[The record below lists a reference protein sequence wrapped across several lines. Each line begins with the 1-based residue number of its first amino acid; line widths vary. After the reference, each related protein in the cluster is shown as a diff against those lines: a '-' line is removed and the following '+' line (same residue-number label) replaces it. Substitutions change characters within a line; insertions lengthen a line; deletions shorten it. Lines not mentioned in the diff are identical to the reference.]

1 MMDITFDKP
10 EWETALEGIAPGS
23 SLSAARFLAWMEPCG
38 EEEFGDA
45 LELLDSR
52 DVLLDISDLPEGS
65 AGGQLQLRLR
75 REAELVK
82 TGKLPEG
89 LEENDPLRLYLEEL
103 AGTPVCGDVSV
114 LAQQLLAG
122 DQDAAG
128 KLTALLLS
136 EVIQSAFAL
145 AGKGVLLMDLIQE
158 GSLGLWQAIMAYE
171 GGDMEQHCRR
181 GIRRVMNKT
190 LTVQA
195 RESGVGR
202 KLQQAMAD
210 YQDVDQ
216 RLLGELGRNPTLE
229 EIAQQL
235 HMTCE
240 ETAAVKEMLDSAR
253 MLNRAK
259 AEEPG
264 TETEEEERAV
274 EDTAY
279 FQMRQRIAELLEA
292 VTEGEAALLKL
303 RFGLEGGKPLSP
315 EETGARL
322 GMTPGEVVAMEAAAL
337 AKLRN
342 SL

>member
-1 MMDITFDKP
+1 MMDITFEPP
-10 EWETALEGIAPGS
+10 EWETALEALAPGS

-45 LELLDSR
+45 LELLDRR
-52 DVLLDISDLPEGS
+52 DILLDISDLPEGS

-75 REAELVK
+75 TEAELVK
-82 TGKLPEG
+82 TGKLPEA

-103 AGTPVCGDVSV
+103 AGTPVCGDIQV
-114 LAQQLLAG
+114 LAQQLLEG
-122 DQDAAG
+122 EEDAAG

-136 EVIQSAFAL
+136 QVIQSAFAL

-158 GSLGLWQAIMAYE
+158 GSLGLWQAITAYE
-171 GGDMEQHCRR
+171 GGDIETHCRR
-181 GIRRVMNKT
+181 GISRVLART

-195 RESGVGR
+195 RENGVGW
-202 KLQQAMAD
+202 KMQQAMTD

-235 HMTCE
+235 HMSCE

-253 MLNRAK
+253 MLNRTRE
-259 AEEPG
+259 EEP
-264 TETEEEERAV
+264 ETEADEQAV

-279 FQMRQRIAELLEA
+279 FQMRQRIAELLET
-292 VTEGEAALLKL
+292 VTREEAALLKL

-322 GMTPGEVVAMEAAAL
+322 GLTPQEVVAVEAAAL